1 MSLKWRRNGV
11 SYGEEIGKDLK
22 KKEKGNVLT
31 IYVFSPL
38 SEAKC
43 PGGCRNGG
51 YCNERQVCECQDGF
65 YGVHCE
71 KGNHIYIGP
80 PSDQC

>member
-1 MSLKWRRNGV
+1 MESLVKIKR
-11 SYGEEIGKDLK
+11 EK
-22 KKEKGNVLT
+22 KGNVLT

-71 KGNHIYIGP
+71 KGNHIYIVRLIY
-80 PSDQC
+80 SV